1 MCAPMF
7 VSYMH
12 TQGPGWFLAALLDWK
27 TIAMLKPIFI
37 QTFYIWSNDFG
48 HSFTLLILLVSCF
61 KEAFGTDYIEM
72 FKWLQIKSE
81 PE

>member
-1 MCAPMF
+1 MGGIPSRAFGLKNGCHVKTSF
-7 VSYMH
+7 H
-12 TQGPGWFLAALLDWK
+12 TN
-27 TIAMLKPIFI
+27 IE
-37 QTFYIWSNDFG
+37 TFYFWSNDFG
-48 HSFTLLILLVSCF
+48 HSFTILILLVSCF